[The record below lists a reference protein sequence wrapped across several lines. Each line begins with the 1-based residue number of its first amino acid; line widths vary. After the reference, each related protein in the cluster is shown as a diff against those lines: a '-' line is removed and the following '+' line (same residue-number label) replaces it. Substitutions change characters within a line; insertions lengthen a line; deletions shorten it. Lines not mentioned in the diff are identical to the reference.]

1 MCVHITL
8 VSKLKSQ
15 VQGEFTISSVCQGYL
30 PKKKEN
36 GMGGKVLKKARQWF
50 LNRLP
55 NILQPLGNLVSSCKT
70 DTWNK

>member
-8 VSKLKSQ
+8 VSKLNSQ

-36 GMGGKVLKKARQWF
+36 GMGGK
-50 LNRLP
+50 
-55 NILQPLGNLVSSCKT
+55 C
-70 DTWNK
+70 